1 MKCLFFGGSSEIA
14 QKLALNIRD
23 VDCVSRTR
31 KIFYKKTFKTKDYQN
46 KSLKKIFSE
55 INVKYDNVVIFNGH
69 YENSILTNFSDKE
82 FNLSFNKNFKIPL
95 QIAVSSINNK
105 ILNKNGSIFFISSIA
120 AESSET
126 GNAYYSLAKNCLNL
140 AAKILGKEQKKRS
153 IRVNVISLSAIN
165 NKMGKSTL
173 FNKNNK
179 KKLLNG
185 KKYISQILT
194 QLKDKKINLKK
205 IIIR

>member
-69 YENSILTNFSDKE
+69 YENSILTNFSDIE